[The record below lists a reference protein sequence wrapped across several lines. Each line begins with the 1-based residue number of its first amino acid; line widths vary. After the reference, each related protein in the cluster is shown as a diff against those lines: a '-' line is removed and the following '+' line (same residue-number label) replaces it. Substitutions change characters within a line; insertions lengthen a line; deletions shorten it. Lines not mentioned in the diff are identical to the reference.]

1 MVYIHR
7 LSKNFKLIWI
17 VCLFVLGC
25 WVITTQFRW
34 NPDPHHDG
42 IVLTGAIAFIDG
54 YLPNSEFFAQYG
66 PLASV
71 LQGIGLLIFGKSLFG
86 LKLFTSALVII
97 TGMLV
102 SFRVYRIFGILMA
115 SAVWAIWSLTGPMG
129 LPWPSS
135 LITTFITVLG
145 LSISFEIRGAV
156 LSLKP
161 KSLILAVQ
169 LLLVG
174 ALIRIHLLVI
184 VGFILVVLYYKRRLL
199 PKHYFRKIVVISLF
213 TIGSLVSALVFFGI
227 LNSYLEQS
235 ILWAFKHYATPEI
248 TMTYLSGLLWFVLI
262 PLASFLIWKV
272 TKLGLRRKFLIS
284 FVLVNIFSLILI
296 GSRISIERNSQ
307 SLYNPIFFLTEFCRR
322 MLLSWD
328 YLSVSVFIFLTGMMI
343 FKRVRKNSEI
353 PLPEALLIA
362 IGTGTL
368 AQLYPLFDPW
378 HIWMIS
384 PIFLLIISLLVPRVS
399 LEAGFRPALLLASAA
414 LTLVLSVQFSS
425 NLLNQ
430 NFEFNSKLLRGMT
443 SERTDS
449 PNIDR
454 TLIALEQLDS
464 TETKIRFLCTDGLY
478 AAASQHFMSE
488 DFMYVDWG
496 LGLSPVNESTR
507 MLFVCNYTQEQ
518 IRVLSIQG
526 WQLQF
531 NISNGH
537 LNYEGVILRNALFK
551 RG

>member
-129 LPWPSS
+129 LPWPS

>member
-1 MVYIHR
+1 MVYGHR
-7 LSKNFKLIWI
+7 LLKSIKLIWI
-17 VCLFVLGC
+17 VCLFVSGC

-42 IVLTGAIAFIDG
+42 IMLTGAIAFIGG
-54 YLPNSEFFAQYG
+54 YLPNLEFFAQYG

-86 LKLFTSALVII
+86 LKLFTSVLVII

-129 LPWPSS
+129 LPWPS
-135 LITTFITVLG
+135 LITTLLIVLG
-145 LSISFEIRGAV
+145 LSISFEIRGSA

-199 PKHYFRKIVVISLF
+199 PKHYLRTIVVISLF
-213 TIGSLVSALVFFGI
+213 TIGSLVSALIFFGI

-235 ILWAFKHYATPEI
+235 IFWAFKHYATPEI

-262 PLASFLIWKV
+262 PLTSFLIWKI
-272 TKLGLRRKFLIS
+272 TKLGLRRRILIS
-284 FVLVNIFSLILI
+284 FVLVNIFSLTLI
-296 GSRISIERNSQ
+296 GSQISIEGNSQ

-322 MLLSWD
+322 MLMSWD
-328 YLSVSVFIFLTGMMI
+328 YLSVSAFIFLAGMMI
-343 FKRVRKNSEI
+343 FKQVRKNSEI
-353 PLPEALLIA
+353 LLPEALLIA

-384 PIFLLIISLLVPRVS
+384 PIFVLIISLLVPRVS
-399 LEAGFRPALLLASAA
+399 LDAGFRSALLLTSAA

-430 NFEFNSKLLRGMT
+430 NFEFNSKLLRSMT

-464 TETKIRFLCTDGLY
+464 TDTKIRFLCTDGLY

-488 DFMYVDWG
+488 DFMFVDWG
-496 LGLSPVNESTR
+496 LGLSPVNESTK
-507 MLFVCNYTQEQ
+507 MIFVCNYTQEQ
-518 IRVLSIQG
+518 IRVLSNQG

-551 RG
+551 RS

>member
-1 MVYIHR
+1 M
-7 LSKNFKLIWI
+7 
-17 VCLFVLGC
+17 
-25 WVITTQFRW
+25 
-34 NPDPHHDG
+34 
-42 IVLTGAIAFIDG
+42 LTGAIAFIDG

-129 LPWPSS
+129 LPWPS
-135 LITTFITVLG
+135 LITTFMIVLG
-145 LSISFEIRGAV
+145 LGISFEIRGAA

-169 LLLVG
+169 ILLVG

-184 VGFILVVLYYKRRLL
+184 VGFILLVLYYKRRLL

-213 TIGSLVSALVFFGI
+213 TIVSLVSALVFFGI

-235 ILWAFKHYATPEI
+235 IFWAFKHYATPEI
-248 TMTYLSGLLWFVLI
+248 TLTYLSGLLWFVLI

-272 TKLGLRRKFLIS
+272 TKLGLRRKFRIS

-296 GSRISIERNSQ
+296 GSQISIKRNSQ

-328 YLSVSVFIFLTGMMI
+328 YLSVSVFILLAGMMI
-343 FKRVRKNSEI
+343 FKQVRKTSEI

-399 LEAGFRPALLLASAA
+399 LEADFRSALLLTSAA

-496 LGLSPVNESTR
+496 LGLSPVNESTK
-507 MLFVCNYTQEQ
+507 MIFVCNYTQEQ
-518 IRVLSIQG
+518 IRVLSNQG

-537 LNYEGVILRNALFK
+537 LNYEGVTLRNALFK
-551 RG
+551 RS